1 MCLEVINNFASATE
15 MAVSNAFFQQYFLS
29 IVQDIFFVLTDADHK
44 SGFKLQSALL
54 ARLFQ
59 LVEAN
64 HIQAPLYDPSQVP
77 DPNMTNNIFL
87 REFCA
92 NLLKTAFPHVQPY
105 VFPEGSRDDYLRAD
119 SSQVIAFVNAL
130 GEYHNDINRFKL
142 ALRDFLIQLK
152 EFSSGDNTELFLEE
166 KEAENQ
172 RKADEERQ
180 AAMRIPGMLKPDQ
193 LEDKDDEILI

>member
-1 MCLEVINNFASATE
+1 

-64 HIQAPLYDPSQVP
+64 LIQAPLYDPSQVP
-77 DPNMTNNIFL
+77 EPNMTNSIFL

-105 VFPEGSRDDYLRAD
+105 VFPAGSRDDYLRAD

-152 EFSSGDNTELFLEE
+152 EFSSGDNAELFLEE

-172 RKADEERQ
+172 KKAEEERQ

>member
-1 MCLEVINNFASATE
+1 LEVINNFASATE

-64 HIQAPLYDPSQVP
+64 LIQAPLYDPSQVP
-77 DPNMTNNIFL
+77 EPNMTNSIFL

-105 VFPEGSRDDYLRAD
+105 VFPAGSRDDYLRAD

-152 EFSSGDNTELFLEE
+152 EFSSGDNAELFLEE

-172 RKADEERQ
+172 KKAEEERQ

>member
-15 MAVSNAFFQQYFLS
+15 VAISNAFFQQYFLS
-29 IVQDIFFVLTDADHK
+29 IVQDIFFVLADADHK

-77 DPNMTNNIFL
+77 DPNMTNIIFL

-105 VFPEGSRDDYLRAD
+105 VFPAGSRDDYLRAN

-152 EFSSGDNTELFLEE
+152 EFSSGDNAELFLEE

-172 RKADEERQ
+172 KKADEERQ